1 MAGLTQVTMEGIEQ
15 LDLYYSTYLPQF
27 FYSIL
32 APVLLFLIC
41 VRLDWP
47 TALVL
52 LCCVPLIPV
61 SIVAVSK
68 YAKKIFAKYWGKY
81 TSMGDGFLDSVQ
93 GLKELKIFPG
103 RTRPGTSG

>member
-41 VRLDWP
+41 VRLTGPPPW
-47 TALVL
+47 
-52 LCCVPLIPV
+52 CCCAACP
-61 SIVAVSK
+61 
-68 YAKKIFAKYWGKY
+68 
-81 TSMGDGFLDSVQ
+81 
-93 GLKELKIFPG
+93 
-103 RTRPGTSG
+103 